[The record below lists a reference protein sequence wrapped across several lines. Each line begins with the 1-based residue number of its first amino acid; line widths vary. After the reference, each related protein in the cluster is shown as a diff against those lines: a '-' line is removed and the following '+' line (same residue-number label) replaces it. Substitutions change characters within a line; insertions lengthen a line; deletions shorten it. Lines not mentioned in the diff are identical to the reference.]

1 MIKQIV
7 SIVLIT
13 CSILSFSKV
22 QGQTSDNDP
31 VLFTVGTTPVTV
43 SEFKYIYSK
52 TNGKKADFSQGSL
65 QEYLDLYVKFKLKV
79 QKAKAL
85 KLDTIPSLKRELDG
99 YRSQLASSYLLDKE
113 VLNDLAKEAYNRLQE
128 DVGISHIF
136 IARGEDDARALERI
150 EVIEKK
156 INTGK
161 IKFEAAAKEYS
172 EDPATGAEGGYLG
185 YITAFSLKSFYEIES
200 AAYNLEAGDL
210 SKPIRSKYGYHLV
223 KVNNKRPARGEME
236 AAHIFVPVQQDKSN
250 EAASQKEIRRI
261 YKELQGGM
269 KFADAAGKYSQD
281 KGTKG
286 KGGSLGIISIKNK
299 LDKAFEETIFR
310 LKADGDFS
318 QPFRSSVGWHIVQ
331 RVKKRELG
339 SFDQMNRGLKERI
352 KRDSRFQVVQERFG
366 ERLKKENNFKE
377 FSNTLETFEAGLD
390 EAFLTYQWKY
400 TKSDVNAP
408 IFSIGNQQTS
418 LGDLV
423 GFLSK
428 SGGSRV
434 RQAQS
439 STPKKVFASL
449 YKDCVGKRLVQY
461 EEAQLPTKY
470 PDFKSLMREYEE
482 GILLFEATNI
492 LVWGKAAKDSVGLKK
507 FYEKNKK
514 NYLWDERVEVTTYQM
529 ANEHPTK
536 LKAARKMAKRKNS
549 EKVLAA
555 TNQVQNIINATTKTY
570 EKGQDKRVD
579 ALKWRKGHVGDNIIE
594 GDAVYFL
601 KVERVI
607 KARSKSFD
615 DARGYVIAD
624 YQEFLEKEWIKDLKN
639 EYPVKI
645 NKKVF
650 NNLVK

>member
-7 SIVLIT
+7 NIVLIA
-13 CSILSFSKV
+13 CSIFSFFEV
-22 QGQTSDNDP
+22 QGQTTANDP
-31 VLFTVGTTPVTV
+31 VLFTVGTTPITV

-52 TNGKKADFSQGSL
+52 TNGKKADFSQKSL

-113 VLNDLAKEAYNRLQE
+113 VLDDLVKEAYERLQT

-136 IARGEDDARALERI
+136 ISTAEDEASALEKI
-150 EVIEKK
+150 LIVENK

-161 IKFEAAAKEYS
+161 INFEAAAKKYS
-172 EDPATGAEGGYLG
+172 EDPATAAEGGYLG

-200 AAYNLEAGDL
+200 AAYTLNTGDL

-223 KVNNKRPARGEME
+223 KVNDKRPARGEME
-236 AAHIFVPVQQDKSN
+236 AAHIFIGVQDKAN
-250 EAASQKEIRRI
+250 EAAAQKEIRRI
-261 YKELQGGM
+261 YKALQGGM
-269 KFADAAGKYSQD
+269 KFKDAAGKFSQD
-281 KGTKG
+281 RATKG

-310 LKADGDFS
+310 LKADGDYS
-318 QPFRSSVGWHIVQ
+318 QPFRSAVGWHIVQ

-339 SFDQMNRGLKERI
+339 SLDQMNRGLKERI
-352 KRDSRFQVVQERFG
+352 KRDSRFKVVQERFV
-366 ERLKKENNFKE
+366 ERIKKENNFKE
-377 FSNTLETFEAGLD
+377 IANTLETFESGLD
-390 EAFLTYQWKY
+390 ETFLTYQWKY

-408 IFSIGNQQTS
+408 IFTIGDQQTNVS
-418 LGDLV
+418 DLV

-428 SGGSRV
+428 SGGIRV
-434 RQAQS
+434 RQAKN
-439 STPKKVFASL
+439 STAKKVFATL
-449 YKDCVGKRLVQY
+449 YKDFVHQRLMKY
-461 EEAQLPTKY
+461 EESQLPVKY

-492 LVWGKAAKDSVGLKK
+492 LVWGKAAKDTVGLKQ
-507 FYEKNKK
+507 FYENNKK
-514 NYLWDERVEVTTYQM
+514 EYTWEERVEVTTYQM

-536 LKAARKMAKRKNS
+536 LKAARRLAKRKKS
-549 EKVLAA
+549 EKVLAV
-555 TNQVQNIINATTKTY
+555 TNKAQKILNATTKTY
-570 EKGQDKRVD
+570 EKGQDKKVD
-579 ALKWRKGHVGDNIIE
+579 ALKWRKGFVGDNIVE

-601 KVERVI
+601 KVEKVI
-607 KARSKSFD
+607 EARPKSFQ

-624 YQEFLEKEWIKDLKN
+624 YQEFLEKEWITNLRI

-645 NKKVF
+645 EQDVF
-650 NNLVK
+650 NSLVK